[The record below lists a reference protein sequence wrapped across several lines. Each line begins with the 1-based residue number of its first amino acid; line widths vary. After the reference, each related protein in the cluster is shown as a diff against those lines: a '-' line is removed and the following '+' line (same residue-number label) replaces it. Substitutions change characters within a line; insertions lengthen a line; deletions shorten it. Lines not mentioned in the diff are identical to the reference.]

1 MANIMRE
8 RAMEVGK
15 KKRRGR
21 PRKPSWLSKVAKIQK
36 DFEATDAPFFDRS
49 SIETLFGLGPRQAL
63 NLVHDLGSHRFGNVM
78 VVPRQRVR
86 ELLAA
91 TKAGK
96 PYAVEVRRVERVRE
110 ALIKARQGVEARHR
124 RFTVSPAPRAMAD
137 LPATIRLGPG
147 ELSISFDGVDG
158 LLRQLFQLSR
168 AIAADMLRFEAI
180 VKPQADSQTSGP
192 R

>member
-1 MANIMRE
+1 MKVR
-8 RAMEVGK
+8 K

-21 PRKPSWLSKVAKIQK
+21 PRKPSWLSKVAKIQEV
-36 DFEATDAPFFDRS
+36 FGETDTPFFDRS
-49 SIETLFGLGPRQAL
+49 SIQALFGLGPRQAL

-78 VVPRQRVR
+78 VVPRHKIR

-91 TKAGK
+91 TKGGK

-124 RFTVSPAPRAMAD
+124 RFTVSPAPQAMAD

-180 VKPQADSQTSGP
+180 VRPQADSQPSGP

>member
-1 MANIMRE
+1 MKVRK
-8 RAMEVGK
+8 R
-15 KKRRGR
+15 KRRGR
-21 PRKPSWLSKVAKIQK
+21 PRKPSWLSKVAKIQE
-36 DFEATDAPFFDRS
+36 DFEATDTPFFDRS

-78 VVPRQRVR
+78 VVPRQKVR

-110 ALIKARQGVEARHR
+110 ALIRARQGVEARHR
-124 RFTVSPAPRAMAD
+124 RFLVSPAPQAMAD
-137 LPATIRLGPG
+137 LPASIRLGPG
-147 ELSISFDGVDG
+147 ELSISFDGVDS
-158 LLRQLFQLSR
+158 LLRQLFQLSQ
-168 AIAADMLRFEAI
+168 AIAADLRRFEAI
-180 VKPQADSQTSGP
+180 VKPQADSPP

>member
-1 MANIMRE
+1 MRE
-8 RAMEVGK
+8 RAMKVRK
-15 KKRRGR
+15 KKRPGR
-21 PRKPSWLSKVAKIQK
+21 PPKPSWLKNVAKMQQILEK
-36 DFEATDAPFFDRS
+36 ADIPYYDRAG
-49 SIETLFGLGPRQAL
+49 IETLFGLGPRQAVNML
-63 NLVHDLGSHRFGNVM
+63 RDLGSHRFGNVM

-124 RFTVSPAPRAMAD
+124 RFTVSPAPQAMAD
-137 LPATIRLGPG
+137 LPASIRLGPG